1 MRKLYFKVF
10 TALLI
15 LACFS
20 GCKLDPPIYPS
31 GITPTGTDDTG
42 VTLTNN
48 GSKITYTINGTTA
61 TLNMTAFQ
69 VIAADP
75 STVPNGNTQLS
86 GGTTSAGGFSLSF
99 SNTQPGTYDI
109 DILYING
116 LIGANGK
123 VTVTQLNTTDGL
135 HGTIKGIFTTDLV
148 NFTTGEIIKDV
159 TGTFDITQ

>member
-1 MRKLYFKVF
+1 MRKLYSKVF

-31 GITPTGTDDTG
+31 GITPTGTVNTG
-42 VTLTNN
+42 TTLSNN
-48 GSKITYTINGTTA
+48 GSKINYTINGTTT
-61 TLNMTAFQ
+61 TLTMTAFQ

-75 STVPNGNTQLS
+75 ATVPNGNTQIL
-86 GGTTSAGGFSLSF
+86 GGTTPAGGFSLSF
-99 SNTQPGTYDI
+99 GNTQPGTYDI
-109 DILYING
+109 DILYLNG
-116 LIGANGK
+116 LLGENGK

-135 HGTIKGIFTTDLV
+135 HGTIKGSFFTDLI
-148 NFTTGEIIKDV
+148 NFTTNETTTGV